1 MKINPKDKQEIVQRL
16 RLHLETEI
24 DKLKKEQANEFRKII
39 RNVFTS
45 KAVNDDGQEQDIFLP
60 AYIVQSL
67 QFYAKANKD
76 LVKEMQ
82 RSKQAIIDIEK
93 KLNEID
99 GNIRYILKN
108 VDFNAKRKD

>member
-1 MKINPKDKQEIVQRL
+1 
-16 RLHLETEI
+16 
-24 DKLKKEQANEFRKII
+24 
-39 RNVFTS
+39 
-45 KAVNDDGQEQDIFLP
+45 
-60 AYIVQSL
+60 VQSL

-99 GNIRYILKN
+99 GNIRFILKN